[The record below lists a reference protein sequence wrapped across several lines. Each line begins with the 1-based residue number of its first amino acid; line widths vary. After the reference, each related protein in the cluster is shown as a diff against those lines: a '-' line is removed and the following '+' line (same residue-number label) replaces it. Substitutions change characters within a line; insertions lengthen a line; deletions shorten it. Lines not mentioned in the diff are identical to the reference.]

1 MKHKTFNK
9 SQCSI
14 VVRLVVVGK
23 LCGQLLTVEMVNR
36 YCVSLSIS
44 VKLCN
49 SSKVFRIS
57 WYCSGSC

>member
-1 MKHKTFNK
+1 MKLKTFNK

-14 VVRLVVVGK
+14 AVRIVVVGNSVGD
-23 LCGQLLTVEMVNR
+23 CITVEMVNR

-49 SSKVFRIS
+49 SSKVFGIS
-57 WYCSGSC
+57 WY